1 MIEQR
6 EKTFLCLGAVFSCL
20 AACVLA
26 IFQNAISFVY
36 VAVPVAIFMMI
47 ALRYRYKK
55 KMPISRKEHIALVL
69 FSLTFSVCTIT
80 SHNLVITASPYNGSA
95 TDNYLDTWGLFDCA
109 GLIVIGLVAYI
120 LSSAVYAKVKEGCNS
135 EARGVTFDISR
146 KVDTR
151 FVLVL
156 SLLIFVAYIP
166 YWLAY
171 WPGLIYGDSVSSIG
185 QALSGTYGNHHPFAY
200 TVTFTFCIKLMHLL
214 GFSTTSGCALQVLIQ
229 MLITA
234 GTLGCF
240 STWISCRFG
249 LPRWVGVMIACFFAF
264 TPYFALY
271 SISMWKDP
279 LFSMMVVII
288 TMGIADVVLGSAAHS
303 IKKRWLVVYFCAFMG
318 CGLLRSNGV
327 YILAG
332 IALIYF
338 LTRIFKRGSLCMSQN
353 FKLFGRSAVLALI
366 CVCLIVGPVY
376 EKIGVTPASKAET
389 YGLMINQMAR
399 VVVEGGVMSEED
411 ADYMNQLLPLEEYA
425 EVYAPTCIDN
435 LKWNENFSD
444 EPLADGFLGHWAS
457 MLVKNPKI
465 YIEGWIMETFGY
477 WAPFQRDV
485 FYHYGNF
492 KTGEIYNIDSSL
504 LTILENLGIDATP
517 KISNANIQ
525 SILSFDTYLFPI
537 GLLNWGI
544 AFLILCLILQKQ
556 KRVLLI
562 LLPSILLIATLL
574 IASPIWYWPRY
585 ESVVEYSI
593 PLFVVLYG
601 YLFKK
606 SSSAT
611 LEHV

>member
-1 MIEQR
+1 
-6 EKTFLCLGAVFSCL
+6 
-20 AACVLA
+20 
-26 IFQNAISFVY
+26 
-36 VAVPVAIFMMI
+36 
-47 ALRYRYKK
+47 
-55 KMPISRKEHIALVL
+55 
-69 FSLTFSVCTIT
+69 
-80 SHNLVITASPYNGSA
+80 
-95 TDNYLDTWGLFDCA
+95 
-109 GLIVIGLVAYI
+109 
-120 LSSAVYAKVKEGCNS
+120 
-135 EARGVTFDISR
+135 
-146 KVDTR
+146 
-151 FVLVL
+151 
-156 SLLIFVAYIP
+156 
-166 YWLAY
+166 
-171 WPGLIYGDSVSSIG
+171 
-185 QALSGTYGNHHPFAY
+185 
-200 TVTFTFCIKLMHLL
+200 
-214 GFSTTSGCALQVLIQ
+214 
-229 MLITA
+229 
-234 GTLGCF
+234 
-240 STWISCRFG
+240 
-249 LPRWVGVMIACFFAF
+249 
-264 TPYFALY
+264 
-271 SISMWKDP
+271 
-279 LFSMMVVII
+279 
-288 TMGIADVVLGSAAHS
+288 
-303 IKKRWLVVYFCAFMG
+303 
-318 CGLLRSNGV
+318 
-327 YILAG
+327 
-332 IALIYF
+332 
-338 LTRIFKRGSLCMSQN
+338 
-353 FKLFGRSAVLALI
+353 
-366 CVCLIVGPVY
+366 VGPVY